1 MHLRSF
7 WFIIAPMPSP
17 SQPDASQSG
26 EVSLLAQLIRLV
38 ETQSPLHMNFE
49 DLTGV
54 TLDVPELA
62 LPPKNRFHLCEY
74 CLLAKRTRRGHLG
87 CNQNKNTTNRLAS
100 RRGTGFVGLCHLG
113 MTDIVEPLVYQGRTL
128 GVFYYGSVLRAD
140 TRPQAQARIRRY
152 CERHKL
158 PPGALLRQLSKMPEI
173 ASPVIEHAR
182 TQLWLVRD
190 LALKLVEASSVP
202 VERYRTLLNFGFTS
216 NRRLLTPLT
225 QAAMAYVHRRY
236 RDNLEVLKIAE
247 ALKCQPAHL
256 SRSFKKSAGYS
267 LSDYI
272 KRVRIDH
279 AMRLLSSEQYS
290 VGEIGFMVGFQ
301 DQSHFGK
308 IFRSLLQMTP
318 KEFRE
323 RYQRGDIAGKADSEA
338 ITFSHIGGL

>member
-1 MHLRSF
+1 MS
-7 WFIIAPMPSP
+7 
-17 SQPDASQSG
+17 
-26 EVSLLAQLIRLV
+26 SLLAKLISLV
-38 ETQSPLHMNFE
+38 ENDGPLRLNFE

-62 LPPKNRFHLCEY
+62 LPPKNRFHVCEF
-74 CLLAKRTRRGHLG
+74 CMLAKRTRRGHLG
-87 CNQNKNTTNRLAS
+87 CNQNKNITNRLA
-100 RRGTGFVGLCHLG
+100 RKRGTGFVGQCHLG
-113 MTDIVEPLVYQGRTL
+113 LTDIVEPLVYQGRTL
-128 GVFYYGSVLRAD
+128 GVFYYGSVLLER
-140 TRPQAQARIRRY
+140 TRDLAEKRIKKY
-152 CERHKL
+152 CERHELK
-158 PPGALLRQLSKMPEI
+158 PGPLLRQLGKMPVVKAKEVE
-173 ASPVIEHAR
+173 SAR

-216 NRRLLTPLT
+216 KRRLLPPLT

-236 RDNLEVLKIAE
+236 QDPLEVTKIAE
-247 ALKCQPAHL
+247 ALKCQPTHL
-256 SRSFKKSAGYS
+256 SRSFKKSAGYT
-267 LSDYI
+267 LTEYI

-308 IFRSLLQMTP
+308 IFRSFLHMTP

-323 RYQRGDIAGKADSEA
+323 KYHRGDIAGKADSEE
-338 ITFSHIGGL
+338 ITFSNIQRL

>member
-1 MHLRSF
+1 MS
-7 WFIIAPMPSP
+7 
-17 SQPDASQSG
+17 
-26 EVSLLAQLIRLV
+26 SLLSKLISLV
-38 ETQSPLHMNFE
+38 ESDGPLRLNFE

-62 LPPKNRFHLCEY
+62 LPPKNRFHVCEF
-74 CLLAKRTRRGHLG
+74 CMLAKRTRRGHLG
-87 CNQNKNTTNRLAS
+87 CNQNKNITNRLAR
-100 RRGTGFVGLCHLG
+100 RRGAGFVGQCHLG

-128 GVFYYGSVLRAD
+128 GVFYYGSVLLEK
-140 TRPQAQARIRRY
+140 TRDLAERRIKRY
-152 CERHKL
+152 CERNEL
-158 PPGALLRQLSKMPEI
+158 NPGPLLRQLHKMPVVKTEE
-173 ASPVIEHAR
+173 VERAR

-190 LALKLVEASSVP
+190 LALKLVEASSLP

-216 NRRLLTPLT
+216 KRRLLPPLT

-236 RDNLEVLKIAE
+236 QDALEVTKIAA
-247 ALKCQPAHL
+247 ALKCQPTHL
-256 SRSFKKSAGYS
+256 SRSFKKSAGYT
-267 LSDYI
+267 LTEYI

-308 IFRSLLQMTP
+308 VFRSFLHMTP

-323 RYQRGDIAGKADSEA
+323 KYQRGDIAGKADSEE
-338 ITFSHIGGL
+338 ITFSNIQRL